1 MSGFLPSVFLF
12 LTLCTGLIPCRAAGK
27 EAGPGP
33 RPPILDARYAP
44 ARPDLPEDQLSSDR
58 ILDVFFPSCPP
69 PRGGY
74 PVVVFIHGGG
84 FKNGDKSTS
93 GSIGPI
99 RDSLLSHGFVFVS
112 ANYYLTLHFHD
123 KGVSCGSEMRNGFPE
138 SGAFDP
144 SIQRAIDDASEDIC
158 LALKYLRSRRRELHL
173 DMDRV
178 ALCGGSAGAITD
190 KLHLRDVVAGMSAYT
205 NSNFGRQFKFDGNLA
220 PCCSFDLLSRAI
232 AAGKA
237 LGVSVVPGPV
247 YSNDLFYEQG
257 PGEASSAPLARLGVL
272 CVEMEAAA
280 LYLNA
285 AAAGKNALALLTIS
299 DNLVTGE
306 ALPALDRQNT
316 FTQMMEIALE
326 IA

>member
-12 LTLCTGLIPCRAAGK
+12 LTLCTGLVPCRAAGK
-27 EAGPGP
+27 EAGSGP

-44 ARPDLPEDQLSSDR
+44 ARPDLPEGELSSDR

-138 SGAFDP
+138 SGVFDP
-144 SIQRAIDDASEDIC
+144 SIQRAIDDASEDVC

-178 ALCGGSAGAITD
+178 ALCGGSAGAITALNVAYVV
-190 KLHLRDVVAGMSAYT
+190 KPRAPRVRAVVNCWGAISDV
-205 NSNFGRQFKFDGNLA
+205 
-220 PCCSFDLLSRAI
+220 
-232 AAGKA
+232 GKI
-237 LGVSVVPGPV
+237 
-247 YSNDLFYEQG
+247 G
-257 PGEASSAPLARLGVL
+257 PGAPPALILHGSEDDLIHVVYGKEIHRRLLEVGSSASELYVMEGRGHAQYVHVGKHLMDTTVL
-272 CVEMEAAA
+272 
-280 LYLNA
+280 
-285 AAAGKNALALLTIS
+285 
-299 DNLVTGE
+299 
-306 ALPALDRQNT
+306 P
-316 FTQMMEIALE
+316 FLE
-326 IA
+326 RVMNVKTRKKCR